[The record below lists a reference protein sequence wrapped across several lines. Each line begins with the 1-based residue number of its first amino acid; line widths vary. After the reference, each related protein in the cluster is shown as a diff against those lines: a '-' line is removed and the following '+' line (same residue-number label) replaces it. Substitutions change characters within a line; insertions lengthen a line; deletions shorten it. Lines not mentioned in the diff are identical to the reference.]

1 MRVAGSDGQRA
12 CLWRQGLKAL
22 RAPDWR
28 RPHAALML
36 FGLSADHCVRFPDG
50 TTLVGRSFQSFIG
63 NFRPQLLQWWRC
75 RLVRVPFSV
84 IRIPWHVQSFIKD
97 AIPIICAQEW

>member
-1 MRVAGSDGQRA
+1 MAKGLA
-12 CLWRQGLKAL
+12 CGGKGLRHV